1 MATDFSRIRLNPL
14 LDYAGVE
21 LKQGGVL
28 LDADANELV
37 GIVDRRLRALASDVL
52 GRATVSSSTVDAFKL
67 AVSGTSLTIGR
78 GRLYVDGLLA
88 ENHGAVSNDPAK
100 RLFDPLMAER
110 QFADPIPY
118 AAQPYLPS
126 PPALPTAGRHL
137 VYLDVWNR
145 EVTYLEQPNLVESAV
160 GVDASSRLQ
169 TVWQVR
175 ALAQDAGRDTTCAS
189 PDGDFP
195 GWLDAIAPSTGVLT
209 TGTFQVAPVDD
220 PCELPPTGGYRGLEN
235 QLYRVEIHD
244 PGQPGGTATFKWSRE
259 NASVG
264 SRVTSM
270 ISGGELELATLGRDD
285 VLSFKTGDWVE
296 IVDDVRE
303 FAQASGEM
311 RKVTVVEAT
320 RRLQFTPPLPAS
332 MLPGSFPNSAFPAAR
347 NMRVRRWDQHGAVF
361 RADASGTPVQVQDLD
376 AATSTGVI
384 AVPVAATT
392 LLLENG
398 VTVSFASTGAK
409 GFKAGDYWVFA
420 ARTADASVELLERT
434 PPRGIH
440 HHYARLGIWDVGAGT
455 VVDCRH
461 PWPPTAEGRDC
472 SCTACVTAQ
481 SHGSGQFTIQ
491 DAVNQVAQTGGTVC
505 LGPGQ
510 YALTTPVQLNSVRSV
525 RIRGQGPATVLAAA
539 GAAFVIR
546 SSLAVGVENMAIL
559 SLGREPAISVQTAL
573 GLVLRQLAMAV
584 FRNADNRGS
593 AIALQGIVGGASI
606 SENAIFAPVGI
617 LANDPTAPR
626 GEGDDQTAFLAA
638 AALAIDDNVMW
649 CPQQAIGLDGNVLHL
664 LNTRITGNDAIA
676 CAQLAMSATGFGLA
690 GSSMAIT
697 RNSFS
702 IAGNGIRCA
711 VDGAW
716 IGENKLVNTVTA
728 ATDTSIAIDL
738 ATGLDRNG
746 SNQCQVL
753 ANQIDGFG
761 SAGIV
766 IRAPVR
772 ELIVKLNIIE
782 NCGSGIVSTDD
793 ANAGS
798 LSIENNHLRNIDSR
812 REGSRGLLVGIA
824 VTRAQSVTIAG
835 NVIRS
840 LGVTAVQSA
849 LRAGI
854 LGIGVERARIAGN
867 EVTDLAPPGDFVGR
881 AAGIMLMAPLAD
893 FEIGHNRVER
903 DATPST
909 QRSNGTWEALV
920 VLDVDPRTSL
930 QRVDRVTTVRV
941 EPAKTVVLGAGRPYL
956 SALAFGAAENQPPGA
971 QGSIL
976 GNVLIS
982 RGDAPAVQVLA
993 AQCLFND
1000 NRVDARLNGR
1010 IAVTLT
1016 APVCIVS
1023 TNRVTGNEFSIQ
1035 INGATA
1041 KTATVLGN
1049 ITTRGISLAGAGL
1062 PAPWDALNLR
1072 A

>member
-37 GIVDRRLRALASDVL
+37 DIVDRRLRALASDVL
-52 GRATVSSSTVDAFKL
+52 GRATVSSTTVDAFKIG
-67 AVSGTSLTIGR
+67 VSGTSLTIGK
-78 GRLYVDGLLA
+78 GRMYVDGLLA
-88 ENHGAVSNDPAK
+88 ENHGAVSSDPAK

-110 QFADPIPY
+110 QFADPVPY
-118 AAQPYLPS
+118 TAQPYLPN
-126 PPALPTAGRHL
+126 PPALPPAARHL

-145 EVTYLEQPNLVESAV
+145 EVTDLEQPNLVESAV
-160 GVDASSRLQ
+160 GVDASSRVQ

-175 ALAQDAGRDTTCAS
+175 ALAEDAGATTTCAS

-195 GWLDAIAPSTGVLT
+195 GWVDTIAPSTGVLT

-264 SRVTSM
+264 SRVASM
-270 ISGGELELATLGRDD
+270 ISGSELELTTLGRDD

-296 IVDDVRE
+296 IIDDVRE
-303 FAQASGEM
+303 FSQASGEM

-332 MLPGSFPNSAFPAAR
+332 MLPATFPNSAFPAAR
-347 NMRVRRWDQHGAVF
+347 NMRVRRWDQRGAVF
-361 RADASGTPVQVQDLD
+361 RTDASGTPVEVQDLD

-384 AVPVAATT
+384 AVPAATTT

-409 GFKAGDYWVFA
+409 GFKSGDYWVFA
-420 ARTADASVELLERT
+420 ARTADASVELLDGA

-440 HHYARLGIWDVGAGT
+440 HHYARLAIWDVGAGT

-461 PWPPTAEGRDC
+461 PWPPTGEGHDC

-481 SHGSGQFTIQ
+481 SHASGQFTIQ
-491 DAVNQVAQTGGTVC
+491 DAVNQVSQTGGTVC

-510 YALTTPVQLNSVRSV
+510 YALTAPVQLTNMRSV
-525 RIRGQGPATVLAAA
+525 RLRGQGPATVLATA

-546 SSLAVGVENMAIL
+546 TCVAVGIENMAIL
-559 SLGREPAISVQTAL
+559 ALGRQPAISVKTAL

-584 FRNADNRGS
+584 FRSGDNRGS
-593 AIALQGIVGGASI
+593 AIALEGVVAGASI
-606 SENAIFAPVGI
+606 AGNAIFAPVGI

-626 GEGDDQTAFLAA
+626 SEGDDQTAFLLAA
-638 AALAIDDNVMW
+638 GLAIDDNVLW
-649 CPQQAIGLDGNVLHL
+649 CAQQAIGLDGSVLHL
-664 LNTRITGNDAIA
+664 LNTRIAGNDAISCTQA
-676 CAQLAMSATGFGLA
+676 AMSATGLGLSGA
-690 GSSMAIT
+690 SMTIS
-697 RNSFS
+697 RNTLS
-702 IAGNGIRCA
+702 IAGSGIRCA
-711 VDGAW
+711 VNGAW
-716 IGENKLVNTVTA
+716 IEENKLANTATT
-728 ATDTSIAIDL
+728 ATDTSVAIAL
-738 ATGLDRNG
+738 VTGLDKNG
-746 SNQCQVL
+746 SDQCQVL

-761 SAGIV
+761 GSGIV
-766 IRAPVR
+766 ISAPVR

-782 NCGSGIVSTDD
+782 NCGSGIMSTDD

-798 LSIENNHLRNIDSR
+798 LSIENNHLRNIGATRDVQR
-812 REGSRGLLVGIA
+812 ALIVGVG
-824 VTRAQSVTIAG
+824 VTRAQSATIAG

-840 LGVTAVQSA
+840 LGTTAVQSA
-849 LRAGI
+849 LRVGI
-854 LGIGVERARIAGN
+854 LGIGVERARISGN
-867 EVTDLAPPGDFVGR
+867 EITDLAPPGDFVGR
-881 AAGIMLMAPLAD
+881 AAGIMLVAPLAD
-893 FEIGHNRVER
+893 FEVGHNRVER
-903 DATPST
+903 DATQST

-920 VLDVDPRTSL
+920 VLDVDPQTSL
-930 QRVDRVTTVRV
+930 QRVDKLAAVRV
-941 EPAKTVVLGAGRPYL
+941 EAAKTVVLGAGRPYL
-956 SALAFGAAENQPPGA
+956 STLAFAAIENQPPGA
-971 QGSIL
+971 NGSIL
-976 GNVLIS
+976 GNVLVA
-982 RGDAPAVQVLA
+982 RGDAPAVEVLA
-993 AQCLFND
+993 SQCLFND
-1000 NRVDARLNGR
+1000 NRVDARLNGQ
-1010 IAVTLT
+1010 IAVTL
-1016 APVCIVS
+1016 AVAVCIVS
-1023 TNRVTGNEFSIQ
+1023 TNRVTGNEFSIR
-1035 INGATA
+1035 ITRATA

-1049 ITTRGISLAGAGL
+1049 ITTRGISLAGAPL
-1062 PAPWDALNLR
+1062 PAPWDVLNLR